1 MSLDD
6 LLAELGR
13 LSRAEKLHVIQ
24 HLAHDLEVT
33 EQPAPPQLAGE
44 FEVWSP
50 QDAGGA
56 VATLHKL
63 LEEHQQGNAVERP
76 AFPQAT

>member
-1 MSLDD
+1 MSLED

-33 EQPAPPQLAGE
+33 EQPAPPQLA
-44 FEVWSP
+44 
-50 QDAGGA
+50 
-56 VATLHKL
+56 
-63 LEEHQQGNAVERP
+63 ERI
-76 AFPQAT
+76 